1 MANQNTFY
9 TDKEIR
15 DSQNIA
21 LSAWQKYDAWYEQYV
36 TKKRQK
42 HKRKFFME
50 IIIRISK

>member
-21 LSAWQKYDAWYEQYV
+21 LSAWLKYEAWYEQYN
-36 TKKRQK
+36 KEKAEAQEEYYK
-42 HKRKFFME
+42 E

>member
-21 LSAWQKYDAWYEQYV
+21 LSAWLK
-36 TKKRQK
+36 
-42 HKRKFFME
+42 
-50 IIIRISK
+50 IRGLV

>member
-21 LSAWQKYDAWYEQYV
+21 LSAWQKYDIWYEQYV
-36 TKKRQK
+36 KEKAEAQE
-42 HKRKFFME
+42 KFFME